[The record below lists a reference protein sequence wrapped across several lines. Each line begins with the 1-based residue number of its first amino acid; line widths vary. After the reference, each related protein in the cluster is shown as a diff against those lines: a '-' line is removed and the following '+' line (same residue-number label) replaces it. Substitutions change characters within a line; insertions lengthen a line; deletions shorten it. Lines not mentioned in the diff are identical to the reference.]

1 MKLTSEEFNEL
12 QRWMKVRDY
21 CQEAERY
28 LRFATGCA
36 NGHNYDRNAYMKA
49 FDFVSELEL
58 TAIRKIDK
66 MVGDLE

>member
-1 MKLTSEEFNEL
+1 MKLTSDEFNEL

-21 CQEAERY
+21 CQEAETC
-28 LRFATGCA
+28 LRLATGCS
-36 NGHNYDRNAYMKA
+36 NGHNYNRNAYMKA

-58 TAIRKIDK
+58 MAIRKIDK